1 MKNDYLA
8 DLAAKLTVN
17 GAISLRSTVLY
28 PGKIDPDGV
37 SIHPGSGKYTV
48 MTADAVRRHLCK
60 IGAAEMIGTG
70 TYWSDRE
77 RSDRTENKVCRITP
91 LGRELA
97 AYIIA
102 NWDEIEFRPSGRRY

>member
-8 DLAAKLTVN
+8 DLAARLTVN
-17 GAISLRSTVLY
+17 GAISLKMTIQFG
-28 PGKIDPDGV
+28 PGKVDPDG
-37 SIHPGSGKYTV
+37 INICTGGGKWT
-48 MTADAVRRHLCK
+48 TISANAVRNHLCK
-60 IGAAEMIGTG
+60 IGAAEMVGTG
-70 TYWSDRE
+70 TYWNDRE

-102 NWDEIEFRPSGRRY
+102 NWDDLEFRPSGRR

>member
-8 DLAAKLTVN
+8 DLAVKLTVN
-17 GAISLRSTVLY
+17 GAISLKSTIEH
-28 PGKIDPDGV
+28 PGKIDPDSV
-37 SIHPGSGKYTV
+37 SIYAGGGKYTV

-60 IGAAEMIGTG
+60 VGAAIMVGTG

-77 RSDRTENKVCRITP
+77 RSDRTENKVCRVTP
-91 LGRELA
+91 LGRELG

-102 NWDEIEFRPSGRRY
+102 NWDELDFRPSGRR